1 MGKVKI
7 NISNFLKVKI
17 FVFFLYLQ
25 YFSDGVNKYIVYN
38 NREEFEIGNFQAF
51 SLSIIVRSIFE
62 IICIFFIFIS
72 INKFKIVTLSNILI
86 IFIIYL
92 FGMIFFSFNN
102 TSYPF
107 FYHLSLFNKYI
118 FVFIIFTCYY
128 FVEKDNFLLNKL
140 CNAIINIFALNSIL
154 SIIGLIFNIKYF
166 ESYYSQDYRYGYNGV
181 FPSVNESTLF
191 YMIAL
196 TMLYINRTLKNKI
209 SSFKEYVIF
218 LGALL
223 LGTKSIYIFILGGLI
238 FIFIKSNS
246 LSNLINKGILIILVL
261 VTVLVL
267 LNSDFIQMKLGF
279 FIQLYQNTSFLSM
292 LMSGRDLYII
302 EKVNLNISK
311 WYFINFFMGGMNH
324 SISTTEMD
332 FIDLFL
338 LFGFL
343 GFILIIKLYYDI
355 FFKEISKYSIG
366 LFFIFFY
373 VVFAFFG
380 GHFLSSAINSSY
392 LFIFITYLKNNL
404 VK

>member
-1 MGKVKI
+1 
-7 NISNFLKVKI
+7 
-17 FVFFLYLQ
+17 
-25 YFSDGVNKYIVYN
+25 
-38 NREEFEIGNFQAF
+38 
-51 SLSIIVRSIFE
+51 
-62 IICIFFIFIS
+62 
-72 INKFKIVTLSNILI
+72 
-86 IFIIYL
+86 
-92 FGMIFFSFNN
+92 
-102 TSYPF
+102 
-107 FYHLSLFNKYI
+107 
-118 FVFIIFTCYY
+118 
-128 FVEKDNFLLNKL
+128 
-140 CNAIINIFALNSIL
+140 
-154 SIIGLIFNIKYF
+154 
-166 ESYYSQDYRYGYNGV
+166 
-181 FPSVNESTLF
+181 
-191 YMIAL
+191 
-196 TMLYINRTLKNKI
+196 
-209 SSFKEYVIF
+209 
-218 LGALL
+218 
-223 LGTKSIYIFILGGLI
+223 
-238 FIFIKSNS
+238 
-246 LSNLINKGILIILVL
+246 
-261 VTVLVL
+261 
-267 LNSDFIQMKLGF
+267 MKLGF